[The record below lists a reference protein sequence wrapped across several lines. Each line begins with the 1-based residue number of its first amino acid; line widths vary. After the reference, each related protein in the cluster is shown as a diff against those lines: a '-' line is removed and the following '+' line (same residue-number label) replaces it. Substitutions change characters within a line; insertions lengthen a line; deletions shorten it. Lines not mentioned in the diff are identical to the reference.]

1 MPRQGVTSVS
11 RLFRSEVI
19 EAKRGEWLGT
29 IRLSTPLSH
38 SLLTAAALVIAMA
51 LVAFAIVGEYTR
63 RERTA
68 GTLVPNAGLI
78 EIPAPAAGTVARVLV
93 EQGAVVRAGDS
104 VVSLS
109 SDRVSAALGDTAAIV
124 GEQLALQR
132 SRIEADL
139 ADQDRLQ
146 QEKGAALDERI
157 GTLRAQLA
165 QLDAQRAIQQQQAKN
180 ARAMLARFQP
190 LLDRGY
196 VSVLQVQQQEAAAL
210 EAEAQLTAL
219 ARQRLET
226 QQQITEQH
234 DQLEQL
240 PLSVDSQRHEFERK
254 RAEID
259 QALAQNEVMRAAV
272 LLAPQDGVVSS
283 VMVKAGQAVA
293 AGQIAIALVPKDSLL
308 EAQLL
313 VPSRAIGFVE
323 PGKRVVLRYQ
333 AYPYQKFGLHTGSV
347 KTVSRNAMTP
357 QQVSNLFGQ
366 QTTEAMYRVEVTLD
380 AQSIEAYGR
389 QEALRPGMALEADIL
404 LDRRRLIE
412 WIFEPLYGIGKQV
425 SVNR

>member
-1 MPRQGVTSVS
+1 MS

-38 SLLTAAALVIAMA
+38 SLLTAAALVIAAA
-51 LVAFAIVGEYTR
+51 LIAFAIVGEYTR

-78 EIPAPAAGTVARVLV
+78 EIPAPTAGTVARVLV
-93 EQGAVVRAGDS
+93 EQGAVVHAGDS
-104 VVSLS
+104 LVSLS
-109 SDRVSAALGDTAAIV
+109 SDRVSAALGDTAAVV
-124 GEQLALQR
+124 GEQLGLQR

-146 QEKGAALDERI
+146 QEKGAALDERV
-157 GTLRAQLA
+157 GTLRAQLV

-196 VSVLQVQQQEAAAL
+196 ISVLQVQQQEAAAL

-226 QQQITEQH
+226 QQQIAEQH
-234 DQLEQL
+234 DQLKQL
-240 PLSVDSQRHEFERK
+240 PLTADSQRHEFERK

-259 QALAQNEVMRAAV
+259 QALAQNEVTRAAI
-272 LLAPQDGVVSS
+272 LRAPQDGVVSS
-283 VMVKAGQAVA
+283 VMVKPGQTVA
-293 AGQIAIALVPKDSLL
+293 AGQVAIALVPKDSLL

-323 PGKRVVLRYQ
+323 PGNRVVLRYQ

-366 QTTEAMYRVEVTLD
+366 QTTEAMYRIEVTLD

-425 SVNR
+425 SVNH